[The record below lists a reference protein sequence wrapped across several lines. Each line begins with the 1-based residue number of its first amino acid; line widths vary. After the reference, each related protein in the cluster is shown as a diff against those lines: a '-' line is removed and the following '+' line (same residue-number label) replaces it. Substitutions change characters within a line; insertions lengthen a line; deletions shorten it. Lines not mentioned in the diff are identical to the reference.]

1 MNIFIGN
8 LSFEAKE
15 TDVLGAFAS
24 FGKVDSVVIVM
35 DKNGKKSRGFGF
47 VEMPEEQEAKLA
59 IDALNGKE
67 ILGRPVNVMPAL
79 AKEQKTPVARHNKS
93 ADGQG
98 FPLKRTGK
106 YRQGRRTISYMKQ
119 RIDAGLPG
127 AIPERKFKA
136 NPLRWRKKSK
146 WATAYKKPDGE
157 SKPWIKSDS
166 RKPGPWKKEGESKPW
181 IKSDSKKPGFYKKP
195 DGESK
200 PWIKSSSRKPGPWKK
215 PDGKSK
221 PWIKSDSRKPWK
233 KSGGKGFKK

>member
-8 LSFEAKE
+8 LSFEVKE
-15 TDVLGAFAS
+15 ADVLRAFAS
-24 FGKVDSVVIVM
+24 FGKVDSAVIVM

-106 YRQGRRTISYMKQ
+106 YKQGRRTISYLKQ

-127 AIPERKFKA
+127 VIPERKFKA

-157 SKPWIKSDS
+157 SKPWIKSES
-166 RKPGPWKKEGESKPW
+166 RKPGPW
-181 IKSDSKKPGFYKKP
+181 KKP

-215 PDGKSK
+215 PDGESK